1 MPDPT
6 GSPARDVPASND
18 SAARSSSPK
27 SSSPKS
33 SSSKWSRVGWALAAT
48 VGTAAAVTGLRA
60 LVRNGLAAPSTLPPA
75 LSAPAR
81 TATLP
86 EGSVNYY
93 HRPGTGQPVVL
104 VHSFNAAASSFELE
118 PVFNHL
124 AETTSRPLYAL
135 DWLGFGRSDRPDI
148 HYTPD
153 LYRSHLFTFIRDI
166 VETPVDIVALSLGCE
181 YAASVALGAAPLV
194 EKVVLL
200 NPTGL
205 GPRRGPSAF
214 GSAMIRA
221 ADATGLFELL
231 FYRLT
236 RGASLRDFYERQ
248 VFLRKEDVPDALVDY
263 AHVTSHALGAPH
275 APRRFIEGTLFLDD
289 VATDVYSRLYRQTL
303 VLTPEDPARTVQ
315 RFDRLP
321 EVLESNTRFLQHQ
334 PLPGGLLPQWESG
347 APHDRCT
354 EAISA
359 FLND

>member
-6 GSPARDVPASND
+6 GSPAHDTSPLNESSGAS
-18 SAARSSSPK
+18 SSRSSSSTWK
-27 SSSPKS
+27 
-33 SSSKWSRVGWALAAT
+33 RLGWTLAAT
-48 VGTAAAVTGLRA
+48 AGTAAAISGLRA
-60 LVRNGLAAPSTLPPA
+60 IVRNGLAAPSTLPPA
-75 LSAPAR
+75 LSAPTR
-81 TATLP
+81 TAALP
-86 EGSVNYY
+86 GGGVNYY
-93 HRPGTGQPVVL
+93 HRPGTGRPVVL

-124 AETTSRPLYAL
+124 AETTSRPIYAV
-135 DWLGFGRSDRPDI
+135 DWIGFGRSDRPDI

-166 VETPVDIVALSLGCE
+166 VATPVDLVALSLGCE
-181 YAASVALGAAPLV
+181 YAASVALSAAPLI
-194 EKVVLL
+194 EKVVLI

-205 GPRRGPSAF
+205 GPRRGPSAL
-214 GSAMIRA
+214 GAAMIKA

-236 RGASLRDFYERQ
+236 RAASLQDFYERQ
-248 VFLRKEDVPDALVDY
+248 VFLRADDVPNALVDY

-289 VATDVYSRLYRQTL
+289 VATDVYSRLYRPTL
-303 VLTPEDPARTVQ
+303 VLTPADPARTVQ

-321 EVLESNTRFLQHQ
+321 EVLESNTRFLQHH
-334 PLPGGLLPQWESG
+334 PLPGGLLPHWESG
-347 APHDRCT
+347 APHDQCT

-359 FLND
+359 FLSD